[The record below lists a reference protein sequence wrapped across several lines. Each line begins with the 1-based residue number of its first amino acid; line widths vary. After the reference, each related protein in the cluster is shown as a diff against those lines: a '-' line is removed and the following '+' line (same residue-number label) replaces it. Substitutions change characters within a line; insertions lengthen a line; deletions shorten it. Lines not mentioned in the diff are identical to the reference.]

1 MDGGNGRVY
10 LIVVSATDSGCAV
23 AFGAVTVVV
32 PKSNSQNN
40 QDAVTAAA
48 AAAKAF
54 ADANNEAP
62 PAGYFV
68 IGDGPRAEAVVGACP
83 GFFRG

>member
-1 MDGGNGRVY
+1 LRLRGERVDGGNGRVY

-40 QDAVTAAA
+40 QERCDRSRRSRQ
-48 AAAKAF
+48 
-54 ADANNEAP
+54 
-62 PAGYFV
+62 GL
-68 IGDGPRAEAVVGACP
+68 R
-83 GFFRG
+83 